1 MDAILDVAAM
11 LGSVLL
17 HKTGETLHDAMDS
30 PISNRPRYGSVE
42 MICSGLGMA
51 LIILNVSFFSLRVAT
66 GSLLGFEY
74 LKPRSAHTLQKG
86 MTHLWSTSLLSDT
99 EIQLLAHLQV
109 KSFFALHSMSHY
121 CALRQEP
128 LLTMC
133 ADQRGSIATPTHLHL
148 ILDSS
153 SAI

>member
-51 LIILNVSFFSLRVAT
+51 LIILNVSFFFPSGGYGESV
-66 GSLLGFEY
+66 GF
-74 LKPRSAHTLQKG
+74 
-86 MTHLWSTSLLSDT
+86 
-99 EIQLLAHLQV
+99 
-109 KSFFALHSMSHY
+109 
-121 CALRQEP
+121 
-128 LLTMC
+128 
-133 ADQRGSIATPTHLHL
+133 
-148 ILDSS
+148 
-153 SAI
+153 